1 MGYIMISFKNKK
13 VIVFDLDGTIVN
25 LAVDWQELKR
35 ILSERYSKIY
45 NDGCNF
51 KRISVCLSQIV
62 KRNDYE
68 ELDRFFNIIREHETK
83 NIVNNKPIKK
93 TLFFIN
99 NLELFDVPNDI
110 NLAIFSLNTNEA
122 IETSLKQINLYDKF
136 DYIVGREDVTKWKPK
151 PEGLLLIKEHFK
163 CNRDQMIYFGDLQK
177 DLETG
182 ANAGIESHL
191 VDELLELVNSKK
203 NK

>member
-1 MGYIMISFKNKK
+1 MISFKHKK
-13 VIVFDLDGTIVN
+13 VIVFDLDGTIVK

-45 NDGCNF
+45 SDGCDF

-83 NIVNNKPIKK
+83 NIVNNKPIEE

-99 NLELFDVPNDI
+99 NLDLFDISNDV
-110 NLAIFSLNTNEA
+110 NLAIFSLNTKEA
-122 IETSLKQINLYDKF
+122 IEISLKQIKIYKKF
-136 DYIVGREDVTKWKPK
+136 DYIVGREDVMKWKPN
-151 PEGLLLIKEHFK
+151 PEGLYLIKEHFK
-163 CNRDQMIYFGDLQK
+163 CNRDQMVYIGDLQK

-191 VDELLELVNSKK
+191 VDELIELVNSRI